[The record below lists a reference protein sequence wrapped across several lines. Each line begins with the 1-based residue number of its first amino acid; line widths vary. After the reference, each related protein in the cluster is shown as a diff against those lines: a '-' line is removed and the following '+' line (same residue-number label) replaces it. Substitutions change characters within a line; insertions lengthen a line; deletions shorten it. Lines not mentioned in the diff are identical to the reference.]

1 MELHNIPSM
10 TKLLDSSEFSDFDIN
25 QEILKKIINNT
36 LDSVRKTVYSDK
48 NNNLTDKDI
57 KRQIVFE
64 IKKIFD
70 QEPKIVIN
78 GTGVILHTNIGRAP
92 ISKESSEQIQSLLS
106 NYSDLELDIKSKNRK
121 SRISKSDKLLSL
133 IIGSESSAIFNNNA
147 MALVIA
153 LASLGKNKE
162 VLVSRSESV
171 EIGGGFR
178 IPEIIKMSGQKLID
192 VGTTNKTYL
201 SDYEENI
208 SEKTVAILKVHKSNY
223 RIEGFTE
230 EVDIKNLSNL
240 ATKHSI
246 SLIHD
251 LGSGNFMDTTKY
263 GLPFEPSIMD
273 SINDGSH
280 MTLFSGDKLLG
291 GPQCGIIV
299 GKKESIE
306 KINKNPLARAA
317 RIDKLNLYILN
328 NSLTSYVSKSK
339 TEKIPSW
346 SLIKLDSEEIKK
358 RANLILEKLPK
369 EFFRLTQCKSTIGG
383 GTFPETYIDSYGI
396 KMTEKSLTKK
406 LESYLLNMKLPILG
420 KIENDNLVIDLRTIF
435 NEYDNYLIESLNN
448 FFNK

>member
-1 MELHNIPSM
+1 MELQNIPSM

-57 KRQIVFE
+57 KCQIVIE

-192 VGTTNKTYL
+192 IGTTNKTYL

-230 EVDIKNLSNL
+230 EVDIKKLSNL
-240 ATKHSI
+240 ATKHNI

-299 GKKESIE
+299 GNKESIE

>member
-36 LDSVRKTVYSDK
+36 LDSVRKAVHSDK

-201 SDYEENI
+201 RDYEENI

-251 LGSGNFMDTTKY
+251 LGAGNFMDTTKY

-328 NSLTSYVSKSK
+328 NSLTSYISKSK

-346 SLIKLDSEEIKK
+346 SLIKLGSEEIKK

-396 KMTEKSLTKK
+396 KMTEKNLTKK

-420 KIENDNLVIDLRTIF
+420 KVENDNLVIDLRTIF

>member
-1 MELHNIPSM
+1 MELKNIPSM

-57 KRQIVFE
+57 KSQIVFE

-192 VGTTNKTYL
+192 IGTTNKTYL

-230 EVDIKNLSNL
+230 EVDIKKLSNL
-240 ATKHSI
+240 ATKHNI

-299 GKKESIE
+299 GNKESIE

-358 RANLILEKLPK
+358 RANLILDKLPK

-420 KIENDNLVIDLRTIF
+420 KVENDNLVIDLRTIF

>member
-1 MELHNIPSM
+1 MELQNIPSM

-57 KRQIVFE
+57 KNQIVFE

-92 ISKESSEQIQSLLS
+92 ISKESSEKIQFLLS

-299 GKKESIE
+299 GNKESIE

-369 EFFRLTQCKSTIGG
+369 DFFRLTQCKSTIGG
-383 GTFPETYIDSYGI
+383 GTFPETYIESYGI

-420 KIENDNLVIDLRTIF
+420 KVENDNLVIDLRTIF

>member
-1 MELHNIPSM
+1 MELQNIPSM

-57 KRQIVFE
+57 KSQIVFE

-92 ISKESSEQIQSLLS
+92 LSKESSEQIQSLLS

-230 EVDIKNLSNL
+230 EVDIKKLSNL
-240 ATKHSI
+240 ASKHNI

-299 GKKESIE
+299 GNKESIE

-406 LESYLLNMKLPILG
+406 LESYLLKMKLPILG

>member
-1 MELHNIPSM
+1 MELQNIPSM

-57 KRQIVFE
+57 KRQIVIE

-92 ISKESSEQIQSLLS
+92 ISKDSSEQIQSLLS

-299 GKKESIE
+299 GKKDSIE

-328 NSLTSYVSKSK
+328 NSLTSYISKSK

-346 SLIKLDSEEIKK
+346 SLIKLGSEEIKK

-396 KMTEKSLTKK
+396 KMTEKNLTKK

-420 KIENDNLVIDLRTIF
+420 KVENDNLVIDLRTIF

>member
-1 MELHNIPSM
+1 MELQNIPSM

-57 KRQIVFE
+57 KRQIVIE

-92 ISKESSEQIQSLLS
+92 ISKDSSEQIQSLLS

-230 EVDIKNLSNL
+230 EVDIENLSNL

-299 GKKESIE
+299 GNKESIE

-328 NSLTSYVSKSK
+328 NSLTSYISKSK

-358 RANLILEKLPK
+358 RANFILEKLPK

-396 KMTEKSLTKK
+396 KMTEKNLTKK

-420 KIENDNLVIDLRTIF
+420 KVENDNLVIDLRTIF

>member
-36 LDSVRKTVYSDK
+36 LDSVRKAVHSDK

-201 SDYEENI
+201 RDYEENI

-328 NSLTSYVSKSK
+328 NSLTSYISKSK

-346 SLIKLDSEEIKK
+346 SLIKLGSEEIKK

-369 EFFRLTQCKSTIGG
+369 EFL
-383 GTFPETYIDSYGI
+383 D
-396 KMTEKSLTKK
+396 
-406 LESYLLNMKLPILG
+406 
-420 KIENDNLVIDLRTIF
+420 
-435 NEYDNYLIESLNN
+435 
-448 FFNK
+448 

>member
-1 MELHNIPSM
+1 MELQNIPSM

-57 KRQIVFE
+57 KRQIVIE

-92 ISKESSEQIQSLLS
+92 ISKDSSEQIQSLLS

-251 LGSGNFMDTTKY
+251 LGSGNFMDSTKY

-328 NSLTSYVSKSK
+328 NSLTSYISKSK

-396 KMTEKSLTKK
+396 KMTEKNLTKK

-420 KIENDNLVIDLRTIF
+420 KVENDNLVIDLRTIF

>member
-1 MELHNIPSM
+1 MELKNIPSM

-57 KRQIVFE
+57 KRQIFFE

-201 SDYEENI
+201 RDYEENI

-358 RANLILEKLPK
+358 RANLILDKLPK

-383 GTFPETYIDSYGI
+383 GTFPETYIESYGI

>member
-1 MELHNIPSM
+1 MELQNIPSM

-57 KRQIVFE
+57 KSQIVFE

-192 VGTTNKTYL
+192 IGTTNKTYL

-230 EVDIKNLSNL
+230 EVDIENLSNL
-240 ATKHSI
+240 ATKHNI

-346 SLIKLDSEEIKK
+346 SLIKLGSEEIKK

>member
-1 MELHNIPSM
+1 MELQNIPSM

-36 LDSVRKTVYSDK
+36 LDSVRKTVHSDK

-57 KRQIVFE
+57 KRQIVIE

-106 NYSDLELDIKSKNRK
+106 NYSDLELDIKSKSRK

-328 NSLTSYVSKSK
+328 NSLTSYISKSK

-346 SLIKLDSEEIKK
+346 SLIKLGSEEIKK
-358 RANLILEKLPK
+358 RANFILEKLPK

-396 KMTEKSLTKK
+396 KMTEKNLTKK

-420 KIENDNLVIDLRTIF
+420 KVENDNLVIDLRTIF

>member
-36 LDSVRKTVYSDK
+36 LDSVRKAAHSDK

-201 SDYEENI
+201 RDYEENI

-328 NSLTSYVSKSK
+328 NSLTSYISKSK

-346 SLIKLDSEEIKK
+346 SLIKLGSEEIKK

-396 KMTEKSLTKK
+396 KMTEKNLTKK

-420 KIENDNLVIDLRTIF
+420 KVENDNLVIDLRTIF

>member
-1 MELHNIPSM
+1 MELQNIPSM

-57 KRQIVFE
+57 KSQIVFE

-328 NSLTSYVSKSK
+328 NSLTSYISKSK

-346 SLIKLDSEEIKK
+346 SLIKLGSEEIKK

-396 KMTEKSLTKK
+396 KMTEKNLTKK

-420 KIENDNLVIDLRTIF
+420 KVENDNLVIDLRTIF

>member
-36 LDSVRKTVYSDK
+36 LDSVRKTVHSDK

-57 KRQIVFE
+57 KCQIVFE

-201 SDYEENI
+201 RDYEENI

-328 NSLTSYVSKSK
+328 NSLTSYISKSK

-346 SLIKLDSEEIKK
+346 SLIKLGSEEIKK
-358 RANLILEKLPK
+358 RANFILEKLPK

-396 KMTEKSLTKK
+396 KMTEKNLTKK

-420 KIENDNLVIDLRTIF
+420 KVENDNLVIDLRTIF

>member
-1 MELHNIPSM
+1 MELQNIPSM

-57 KRQIVFE
+57 KNQIVFE

-92 ISKESSEQIQSLLS
+92 ISKESSEQIQFLLS

-230 EVDIKNLSNL
+230 EVDIKKLSSL
-240 ATKHSI
+240 ATKHNI

-299 GKKESIE
+299 GNKESIE

-346 SLIKLDSEEIKK
+346 SLIKLDSEKIKK
-358 RANLILEKLPK
+358 RANLILDKLPK

-383 GTFPETYIDSYGI
+383 GTFPETYIESYGI

-420 KIENDNLVIDLRTIF
+420 KVENDKLVIDLRTIF

>member
-1 MELHNIPSM
+1 MELQNIPSM

-57 KRQIVFE
+57 KSQILFE
-64 IKKIFD
+64 IKKILD

-192 VGTTNKTYL
+192 IGTTNKTYL

-230 EVDIKNLSNL
+230 EVDIKKLSNL
-240 ATKHSI
+240 ATKHNI

-299 GKKESIE
+299 GNKESIE

>member
-36 LDSVRKTVYSDK
+36 LDSVRKAVHSDK

-121 SRISKSDKLLSL
+121 SRISKSDKLLRL

-201 SDYEENI
+201 RDYEENI

-328 NSLTSYVSKSK
+328 NSLTSYISKSK

-346 SLIKLDSEEIKK
+346 SLIKLGSEEIKK

-396 KMTEKSLTKK
+396 KMTEKNLTKK

-420 KIENDNLVIDLRTIF
+420 KVENDNLVIDLRTIF

>member
-1 MELHNIPSM
+1 MELKNIPSM

-57 KRQIVFE
+57 KSQIVFE

-192 VGTTNKTYL
+192 IGTTNKTYL

-230 EVDIKNLSNL
+230 EVDIKKLSSL
-240 ATKHSI
+240 ATKHNI

-299 GKKESIE
+299 GNKESIE

-346 SLIKLDSEEIKK
+346 SLIKLGSEEIKK

-420 KIENDNLVIDLRTIF
+420 KVENDNLVIDLRTIF

>member
-36 LDSVRKTVYSDK
+36 LDSVRKTVHSDK
-48 NNNLTDKDI
+48 NNNLTNKDI

-328 NSLTSYVSKSK
+328 NSLTSYISKSK

-346 SLIKLDSEEIKK
+346 SLIKLGSEEIKK

-396 KMTEKSLTKK
+396 KMTEKNLTKK

-420 KIENDNLVIDLRTIF
+420 KVENDNLVIDLRTIF

>member
-1 MELHNIPSM
+1 MELKNIPSM

-57 KRQIVFE
+57 KNQIVFE

-192 VGTTNKTYL
+192 IGTTNKTYL

-230 EVDIKNLSNL
+230 EVDIKKLSNL
-240 ATKHSI
+240 ATKHNI

-299 GKKESIE
+299 GNKESIE

-358 RANLILEKLPK
+358 RANFILEKLPK
-369 EFFRLTQCKSTIGG
+369 DFFRLTQCKSTIGG
-383 GTFPETYIDSYGI
+383 GTFPETYIESYGI

-420 KIENDNLVIDLRTIF
+420 KVENDNLVIDLRTIF

>member
-1 MELHNIPSM
+1 MELQNIPSM

-57 KRQIVFE
+57 KSQIVFE

-299 GKKESIE
+299 GNKESIE

-328 NSLTSYVSKSK
+328 NSLTSYISKSK

-346 SLIKLDSEEIKK
+346 SLIKLGSEEIKK

-396 KMTEKSLTKK
+396 KMTEKNLTKK

-420 KIENDNLVIDLRTIF
+420 KVENDNLVIDLRTIF

>member
-1 MELHNIPSM
+1 MELQNIPSM

-57 KRQIVFE
+57 KSQIVFE

-92 ISKESSEQIQSLLS
+92 LSKESSEQIQSLLS

-230 EVDIKNLSNL
+230 EVDIKKLSNL
-240 ATKHSI
+240 ASKHNI

-299 GKKESIE
+299 GNKESIE

-396 KMTEKSLTKK
+396 KMTEKKPYKKIRIIFTKN
-406 LESYLLNMKLPILG
+406 EIT
-420 KIENDNLVIDLRTIF
+420 NLRKDR
-435 NEYDNYLIESLNN
+435 
-448 FFNK
+448 K

>member
-1 MELHNIPSM
+1 MELKNIPSM

-57 KRQIVFE
+57 KNQIVFE

-92 ISKESSEQIQSLLS
+92 ISKESSEQIQFLLS

-230 EVDIKNLSNL
+230 EVDIKKLSNL
-240 ATKHSI
+240 ATKHNI

-299 GKKESIE
+299 GNKESIE

-369 EFFRLTQCKSTIGG
+369 DFFTLTQCKSTIGG
-383 GTFPETYIDSYGI
+383 GTFPETYIESYGI

-420 KIENDNLVIDLRTIF
+420 KVENDNLVIDLRTIF

>member
-36 LDSVRKTVYSDK
+36 LDSIRKTVHSDK

-57 KRQIVFE
+57 KCQIVFE

-106 NYSDLELDIKSKNRK
+106 NYSDLELDIKSKSRK

-201 SDYEENI
+201 RDYEENI

-328 NSLTSYVSKSK
+328 NSLTSYISKSK

-346 SLIKLDSEEIKK
+346 SLIKLGYEEIKK
-358 RANLILEKLPK
+358 RANFILEKLPK

-396 KMTEKSLTKK
+396 KMTEKNLTKK

-420 KIENDNLVIDLRTIF
+420 KVENDNLVIDLRTIF

>member
-1 MELHNIPSM
+1 MELQNIPSM
-10 TKLLDSSEFSDFDIN
+10 TKLLNSSEFSGFDIN

-36 LDSVRKTVYSDK
+36 LDSVRKTVNSKK
-48 NNNLTDKDI
+48 NNNLTEEDI
-57 KRQIVFE
+57 RHQILVE
-64 IKKIFD
+64 INKIFD

-92 ISKESSEQIQSLLS
+92 ISKESSENIQSLLS
-106 NYSDLELDIKSKNRK
+106 NYSDLELDINSKSRK

-328 NSLTSYVSKSK
+328 NSLTSYISKSK

-346 SLIKLDSEEIKK
+346 SLIKLGSEEIKK

-396 KMTEKSLTKK
+396 KMTEKNLTKK

-420 KIENDNLVIDLRTIF
+420 KVENDNLVIDLRTIF

>member
-1 MELHNIPSM
+1 MELQNIPSM

-57 KRQIVFE
+57 KNQIVFE

-192 VGTTNKTYL
+192 IGTTNKTYL

-230 EVDIKNLSNL
+230 EVDIKKLSNL
-240 ATKHSI
+240 ATKHNI

-299 GKKESIE
+299 GNKESIE

>member
-36 LDSVRKTVYSDK
+36 LDSVRKTVHSDK

-57 KRQIVFE
+57 KRQIVIE

-328 NSLTSYVSKSK
+328 NSLTSYISKSK

-346 SLIKLDSEEIKK
+346 SLIKLGSEEIKK
-358 RANLILEKLPK
+358 RANFILEKLPK

-396 KMTEKSLTKK
+396 KMTEKNLTKK

-420 KIENDNLVIDLRTIF
+420 KVENDNLVIDLRTIF

>member
-36 LDSVRKTVYSDK
+36 LDSVRKAVHSDK

-201 SDYEENI
+201 RDYEENI

-328 NSLTSYVSKSK
+328 NSLTSYIIKSK

-346 SLIKLDSEEIKK
+346 SLIKLGSEEIKK

-396 KMTEKSLTKK
+396 KMTEKNLTKK

-420 KIENDNLVIDLRTIF
+420 KVENDNLVIDLRTIF

>member
-1 MELHNIPSM
+1 MELQNIPSM

-57 KRQIVFE
+57 KRQIVIE

-92 ISKESSEQIQSLLS
+92 ISKDSSEQIQSLLS

-251 LGSGNFMDTTKY
+251 LGSGNFMDSTKY

-273 SINDGSH
+273 SINNGSH

-328 NSLTSYVSKSK
+328 NSLTSYISKSK

-346 SLIKLDSEEIKK
+346 SLIKLGSEEIKK
-358 RANLILEKLPK
+358 RANFILEKLPK

-396 KMTEKSLTKK
+396 KMTEKNLTKK

-420 KIENDNLVIDLRTIF
+420 KVENDNLVIDLRTIF

>member
-1 MELHNIPSM
+1 MELQNIPSM

-328 NSLTSYVSKSK
+328 NSLTSYISKSK

-346 SLIKLDSEEIKK
+346 SLIKLGSEEIKK
-358 RANLILEKLPK
+358 RANFILEKLPK

-396 KMTEKSLTKK
+396 KMTEKNLTKK

-420 KIENDNLVIDLRTIF
+420 KVENDNLVIDLRTIF

>member
-36 LDSVRKTVYSDK
+36 LDSVRKAVHSDK

-57 KRQIVFE
+57 KRQIVIE

-328 NSLTSYVSKSK
+328 NSLTSYISKSK

-346 SLIKLDSEEIKK
+346 SLIKLGSEEIKK

-396 KMTEKSLTKK
+396 KMTEKNLTKK

-420 KIENDNLVIDLRTIF
+420 KVENDNLVIDLRTIF

>member
-1 MELHNIPSM
+1 MELQNIPSM

-57 KRQIVFE
+57 KRQIVIE

-92 ISKESSEQIQSLLS
+92 ISKDSSEQIQSLLS

-251 LGSGNFMDTTKY
+251 LGSGNFMDSTKY

-328 NSLTSYVSKSK
+328 NSLTSYISKSK

-346 SLIKLDSEEIKK
+346 SLIKLGSEEIKK
-358 RANLILEKLPK
+358 RANFILEKLPK

-396 KMTEKSLTKK
+396 KMTEKNLTKK

-420 KIENDNLVIDLRTIF
+420 KVENDNLVIDLRTIF

>member
-1 MELHNIPSM
+1 MELQNIPSM

-36 LDSVRKTVYSDK
+36 LYSVRKTVYSDK

-57 KRQIVFE
+57 KRQIVIE

-92 ISKESSEQIQSLLS
+92 ISKDSSEQIQSLLS

-251 LGSGNFMDTTKY
+251 LGSGNFMDSTKY

-328 NSLTSYVSKSK
+328 NSLTSYISKSK
-339 TEKIPSW
+339 TEKMPSW
-346 SLIKLDSEEIKK
+346 SLIKLGSEEIKK
-358 RANLILEKLPK
+358 RANFILEKLPK

-396 KMTEKSLTKK
+396 KMTEKNLTKK

-420 KIENDNLVIDLRTIF
+420 KVENDNLVIDLRTIF

>member
-36 LDSVRKTVYSDK
+36 LDSVRKAVHSDK

-201 SDYEENI
+201 RDYEENI

-328 NSLTSYVSKSK
+328 NSLTSYISKSK

-346 SLIKLDSEEIKK
+346 SLIKLGSEEIKK
-358 RANLILEKLPK
+358 RANFILEKLPK

-396 KMTEKSLTKK
+396 KMTEKNLTKK

-420 KIENDNLVIDLRTIF
+420 KVENDNLVIDLRTIF

>member
-36 LDSVRKTVYSDK
+36 LDSVRKTVHSDK

-328 NSLTSYVSKSK
+328 NSLTSYISKSK

-346 SLIKLDSEEIKK
+346 SLIKLGSEEIKK

-396 KMTEKSLTKK
+396 KMTEKNLTKK

-420 KIENDNLVIDLRTIF
+420 KVENDNLVIDLRTIF

>member
-36 LDSVRKTVYSDK
+36 LDSVRKTVHSDK

-230 EVDIKNLSNL
+230 EVDIKKLSSL
-240 ATKHSI
+240 ATKHNI

-328 NSLTSYVSKSK
+328 NSLTSYISKSK

-346 SLIKLDSEEIKK
+346 SLIKLGSEEIKK

-396 KMTEKSLTKK
+396 KMTEKNLTKK

-420 KIENDNLVIDLRTIF
+420 KVENDNLVIDLRTIF

>member
-1 MELHNIPSM
+1 MELQNIPSM

-57 KRQIVFE
+57 KRQIVIE

-92 ISKESSEQIQSLLS
+92 ISKDSSEQIQSLLS

-328 NSLTSYVSKSK
+328 NSLTSYISKSK

-346 SLIKLDSEEIKK
+346 SLIKLGSEEIKK
-358 RANLILEKLPK
+358 RANFILEKLPK

-420 KIENDNLVIDLRTIF
+420 KVENDNLVIDLRTIF

>member
-1 MELHNIPSM
+1 MELQNIPSM

-36 LDSVRKTVYSDK
+36 LYSVRKTVYSDK

-57 KRQIVFE
+57 KRQIVIE

-251 LGSGNFMDTTKY
+251 LGSGNFMDSTKY

-328 NSLTSYVSKSK
+328 NSLTSYISKSK

-346 SLIKLDSEEIKK
+346 SLIKLGSEEIKK
-358 RANLILEKLPK
+358 RANFILEKLPK

-396 KMTEKSLTKK
+396 KMTEKNLTKK

-420 KIENDNLVIDLRTIF
+420 KVENDNLVIDLRTIF

>member
-36 LDSVRKTVYSDK
+36 LYSVRKTVYSDK

-57 KRQIVFE
+57 KRQIVIE

-201 SDYEENI
+201 RDYEENI

-328 NSLTSYVSKSK
+328 NSLTSYISKSK

-346 SLIKLDSEEIKK
+346 SLIKLGSEEIKK

-396 KMTEKSLTKK
+396 KMTEKNLTKK

-420 KIENDNLVIDLRTIF
+420 KVENDNLVIDLRTIF